1 MKIKKNLEIL
11 ALITCYLFHPLT
23 IITYTIIIFLNSEHY
38 LGFMN
43 ANLKFSIFL
52 IFAITTLILPA
63 LFIPILYF
71 FGLISSIQGEKKND
85 RLLPIFEIII
95 MYFFAWYFMQRVAM
109 PTILLNIVLSACIC
123 IVIAGIVTNFWK
135 ISLYTTGFGALIGF
149 LTYFSL
155 ILNLNVLQ
163 FLAYTILA
171 AGIIGSSRLFLNR
184 HNQPQIYFGYLLGF
198 ATVLSSMCIL

>member
-1 MKIKKNLEIL
+1 MKLNKYLEIL

-38 LGFMN
+38 FGFMN

-85 RLLPIFEIII
+85 RLYQFCN
-95 MYFFAWYFMQRVAM
+95 YNHVFFAWYFMQRVAM